1 MVTLRTYDPTLF
13 KGTAWYYARY
23 RPEYP
28 NALFALLSEAFNLN
42 GQGRLLDLGCGTGHL
57 AIPLSNRFEEVVALD
72 PEPEMLSEA
81 QKEAEAIGA
90 SNITWLEQQ
99 AEQFS
104 STQSLFRLATIGD
117 AFCWMDKEVVL
128 QRCYDLLLDDGGLAI
143 IYTNRS
149 FWTSPELWKQKTI
162 EVVKKWLGEQRRA
175 GMSNRSSYSSS
186 QTSTKDLLT
195 QSPFTRMAKH
205 KLEFEHNWTIE
216 TIIGYLYSTSFCS
229 PSLLGD
235 RVPEFEEDLKATLL
249 EVEPSGKFQDKVP
262 LTVHIAWKR

>member
-1 MVTLRTYDPTLF
+1 MVTFTTYDPTLF

-23 RPEYP
+23 RPGYP
-28 NALFALLSEAFNLN
+28 SVLFELLSEAFNLN

-57 AIPLSNRFEEVVALD
+57 AIPLSNRFEEVIALD

-81 QKEAEAIGA
+81 QKEAEALGT

-99 AEQFS
+99 AEEFS
-104 STQSLFRLATIGD
+104 SSQSFFKLATIGD

-128 QRCYDLLLDDGGLAI
+128 ERCYELLLDDGGLAI
-143 IYTNRS
+143 ISTGRS
-149 FWTSPELWKQKTI
+149 FWKSPEFWKQKTI

-175 GMSNRSSYSSS
+175 GMSSRSTYISSEA
-186 QTSTKDLLT
+186 STKDLLAK
-195 QSPFTRMAKH
+195 SSFTRMAKH

-229 PSLLGD
+229 QSLLGD
-235 RVPEFEEDLKATLL
+235 RVPQFEEDLKTTLL
-249 EVEPSGKFQDKVP
+249 EVVPTGQFQEKVP
-262 LTVHIAWKR
+262 LTVHLAWKK